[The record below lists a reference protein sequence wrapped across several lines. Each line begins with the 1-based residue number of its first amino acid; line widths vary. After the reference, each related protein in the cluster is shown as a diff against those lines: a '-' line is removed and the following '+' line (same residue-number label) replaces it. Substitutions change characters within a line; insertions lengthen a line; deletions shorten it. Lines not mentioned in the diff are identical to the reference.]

1 MFPDFVKDLH
11 GSSQDLIVMTC
22 DVKELWK
29 QLDRTF
35 SESDWQRCRD

>member
-1 MFPDFVKDLH
+1 MA
-11 GSSQDLIVMTC
+11 C
-22 DVKELWK
+22 DVQELWK